1 MHDQRPE
8 PSLTRTTLFVLA
20 LTAPLALVLVAVTCD
35 PWLPNVGILVG
46 GMDVHVYRDG
56 AFRILHD
63 IPLYTEPTFRGL
75 QYTYTPFSTLVFT
88 FFYLIPW
95 AWVNTVWL
103 WINLGILLACVLMC
117 WRILGYRLT
126 PELCTASVLL
136 ATTCIFLEPVRTTL
150 FFGQINLLL
159 MLLVLWDFSR
169 KDGSLLRGMGVGIA
183 AGIKLVPLYYIVQYL
198 ALRQWR
204 SAATAS
210 AVFAATVLGSWLLLP
225 ADSREYWTSTFFE
238 SSRIAPD
245 THPANQ
251 SLRGALAHLTG
262 NAAPLWLWILVAG
275 AVTLVSLFVTTRLY
289 EQGNP
294 LLSITLTGLTA
305 CAISPFSWGHHWVW
319 FIPLLVYLL
328 HRAQSN
334 ARWWPAAL
342 SLYIS
347 TAAWTYTY
355 APGQVAVGLFLFPPT
370 WPIAPLMLNIYSL
383 VYLITLIAAAA
394 ITIRRGRADKSSV
407 PSTRTVCC

>member
-1 MHDQRPE
+1 MHDQRSE
-8 PSLTRTTLFVLA
+8 PSLSRTTLLVLA
-20 LTAPLALVLVAVTCD
+20 FTAPLALILTAVTCD

-88 FFYLIPW
+88 FFYAIPW

-103 WINLGILLACVLMC
+103 WINLAILVSCVLMC
-117 WRILGYRLT
+117 WRILAYRLT
-126 PELCTASVLL
+126 PRLILASVLL

-159 MLLVLWDFSR
+159 MLFILWDYSR
-169 KDGSLLRGMGVGIA
+169 ADRSLLRGMGAGLA
-183 AGIKLVPLYYIVQYL
+183 AGIKLVPLYFIIQFL

-204 SAATAS
+204 SAATAT
-210 AVFAATVLGSWLLLP
+210 AVFASTVLGSWILLP

-262 NAAPLWLWILVAG
+262 NAAPIWLWTLVAA
-275 AVTLVSLFVTTRLY
+275 AVTIVSLFVTTRLY
-289 EQGNP
+289 QHGER
-294 LLSITLTGLTA
+294 LLSVTLTGLTA

-319 FIPLLVYLL
+319 FIPLLVYLI
-328 HRAQSN
+328 HRAQS
-334 ARWWPAAL
+334 APRWWLAAL
-342 SLYIS
+342 TLFIS
-347 TAAWTYTY
+347 TAAWTYTFS
-355 APGQVAVGLFLFPPT
+355 PGYVAIGLFLFPPW
-370 WPIAPLMLNIYSL
+370 WPIAPLLLNVYSL
-383 VYLITLIAAAA
+383 VYLITLASAAVIAFRRTRPEQRGA
-394 ITIRRGRADKSSV
+394 ISA
-407 PSTRTVCC
+407 RTPVY